1 MKSTVRHLGIEVDG
15 ALETSK
21 SIDIGLF
28 RTAERRHSYQ
38 AGYELM
44 DVFQS
49 ANRSLRT
56 NDFGDMLGRTSNSG
70 RLRRVF

>member
-21 SIDIGLF
+21 SIDIGIF

-49 ANRSLRT
+49 ANRSKRTLRYIQKGVVLKVS
-56 NDFGDMLGRTSNSG
+56 D
-70 RLRRVF
+70 VP